1 MVSLFKALYYSRAFF
16 LFSRYTSPM
25 QLTLDLPDE
34 LFAALAPS
42 GQDLSR
48 AALEA
53 IALQAYRERKLT
65 SAQLQ
70 HLLGFA
76 SRYELD
82 AFLKQHQVWFDCTEK
97 DPEHKHEAHGNWE
110 TGHPHTPLIQ
120 QNGLLVHLGKAPQDF
135 DWDRILDEQREERT
149 REISGL

>member
-53 IALQAYRERKLT
+53 IALHAYRERKLT
-65 SAQLQ
+65 STQLQ

-82 AFLKQHQVWFDCTEK
+82 AFLKHHQVWLDSPEE
-97 DPEHKHEAHGNWE
+97 DPEHNLEAHGNLE
-110 TGHPHTPLIQ
+110 TGHPHTSLVQ
-120 QNGLLVHLGKAPQDF
+120 QNGLLVHLGKAPQGF
-135 DWDRILDEQREERT
+135 DWDRVLDEQREERI
-149 REISGL
+149 REISGV